1 MKIEWQL
8 IAEQDLL
15 EIVQYIAAEN
25 PQAAYQIFD
34 EIKGQIS
41 LLEDHPQLGRIGRV
55 NGTRELIIIRTPY
68 LVAYRI
74 IGDVVNILRVT
85 HGARKWPGLK
95 NQKK

>member
-8 IAEQDLL
+8 LAEQDLL
-15 EIVQYIAAEN
+15 EIVEYIAVEN

-34 EIKGQIS
+34 EIKEQIS
-41 LLEDHPQLGRIGRV
+41 FLGDHPQMGRMGRV

-74 IGDVVNILRVT
+74 MEDTINILRIV
-85 HGARKWPGLK
+85 HGARKWPEF
-95 NQKK
+95 KKKK